1 MSLTAA
7 AAASPVKDE
16 FAETSQDN
24 RVYFGNTDFID
35 TCIRAYQV
43 EFTKTEGV
51 TQMAGT
57 FGRVYKININGIAY
71 FVKGIFDESKR
82 NIRREIMTAIDLTRK
97 IPNFVSKVKGA
108 AYREREA
115 FIIFEG
121 LSGMNLEE
129 LIQTYPPESEEYLHD
144 LYEFIYSEIKA
155 AQEAL
160 NAVGYVHQDIKPA
173 NIFVELE
180 GENDDP
186 VRCVLIDFGLTRPI
200 GYTWSGQGT
209 PRYMPRNLQEK
220 IHEDKGR
227 VFFNTNISSPRH
239 NEASVELI
247 RRHDLLL
254 GPKEFLLGDIVTAP
268 EGAAAATAAAGSSGS
283 LDTSENELKG
293 LAILNSQLPSKFT
306 RLPIIVEGN
315 RETSSGRSKG
325 GQYKKTK
332 RNRNKSKKSR
342 KSRSF

>member
-1 MSLTAA
+1 MSSTAG
-7 AAASPVKDE
+7 AAASTAINE
-16 FAETSQDN
+16 LSETKQEN
-24 RVYFGNTDFID
+24 RIYFGNTDFID
-35 TCIRAYQV
+35 ACIRAYQV
-43 EFTKTEGV
+43 EFTKTGGV

-57 FGRVYKININGIAY
+57 FGRVYKVKLDGVPY
-71 FVKGIFDESKR
+71 FIKGIFNESDR

-97 IPNFVSKVKGA
+97 IPDFVSKVKGA
-108 AYREREA
+108 AYHKRQA

-129 LIQTYPPESEEYLHD
+129 LIQTYPPETEEYLHD
-144 LYEFIYSEIKA
+144 LYEFVYSQIKA

-180 GENDDP
+180 GENDEP

-209 PRYMPRNLQEK
+209 PLYMPRNLQEK
-220 IHEDKGR
+220 IYEDKGR
-227 VFFNTNISSPRH
+227 VFYNTNISSPRH
-239 NEASVELI
+239 NQASVEII
-247 RRHDLLL
+247 RRRDLLL

-268 EGAAAATAAAGSSGS
+268 AGAAAAAES
-283 LDTSENELKG
+283 LDTSENELKD

-306 RLPIIVEGN
+306 RLPRIAEDNG
-315 RETSSGRSKG
+315 EMSSGRSKG

-342 KSRSF
+342 KSRTF

>member
-1 MSLTAA
+1 MNSTAT
-7 AAASPVKDE
+7 DE
-16 FAETSQDN
+16 LSETKQEN
-24 RVYFGNTDFID
+24 RTYFGNTDFID
-35 TCIRAYQV
+35 ACIRAYQV
-43 EFTKTEGV
+43 EFTKTGGV

-57 FGRVYKININGIAY
+57 FGRVYKVKVDGVPY
-71 FVKGIFDESKR
+71 FIKGIFDESDR

-97 IPNFVSKVKGA
+97 IPDFVSKVKGA
-108 AYREREA
+108 AYHKRQA

-144 LYEFIYSEIKA
+144 LYELIYSQIKA

-160 NAVGYVHQDIKPA
+160 NAAGYVHQDIKPA

-209 PRYMPRNLQEK
+209 PLYMPRNLQEK
-220 IHEDKGR
+220 IYEDKGR
-227 VFFNTNISSPRH
+227 VFYNTNISSPRH
-239 NEASVELI
+239 NEASVEII
-247 RRHDLLL
+247 RRRDLLL
-254 GPKEFLLGDIVTAP
+254 GPKEFLLGDVVTAP
-268 EGAAAATAAAGSSGS
+268 TEAAGAAEAAAAAGS

-293 LAILNSQLPSKFT
+293 LAIINSQLPSKFT
-306 RLPIIVEGN
+306 RLPRIAEDNG
-315 RETSSGRSKG
+315 EMSSGRSKG

-342 KSRSF
+342 KSRTF

>member
-1 MSLTAA
+1 MSLTAT
-7 AAASPVKDE
+7 DE
-16 FAETSQDN
+16 LSEKEQDN
-24 RVYFGNTDFID
+24 RTYFGNTDFID
-35 TCIRAYQV
+35 ACIRAYQV
-43 EFTKTEGV
+43 EFTKTGGV

-57 FGRVYKININGIAY
+57 FGRVYKVKVDGVPY
-71 FVKGIFDESKR
+71 FIKGIFDESYR
-82 NIRREIMTAIDLTRK
+82 NIRREIITAIDLTRK
-97 IPNFVSKVKGA
+97 IPDFVSKVKGA
-108 AYREREA
+108 TYRKREA

-144 LYEFIYSEIKA
+144 LYEFVYSQIKA
-155 AQEAL
+155 SQEAL
-160 NAVGYVHQDIKPA
+160 NAAGYVHQDIKPA

-186 VRCVLIDFGLTRPI
+186 IRCVLIDFGLTRPI

-220 IHEDKGR
+220 IHEDKGM
-227 VFFNTNISSPRH
+227 VFYNTNISSPRH

-254 GPKEFLLGDIVTAP
+254 GPKEILLGDVVTDPTGAIGTA
-268 EGAAAATAAAGSSGS
+268 GAAAAAES

-306 RLPIIVEGN
+306 RLPRIVEGN

-342 KSRSF
+342 KSRSS